1 MYNPLSRVAVVSAA
15 VALLV
20 GCNSTPSPS
29 PEGSLPSTGLPLVDA
44 ALRVGAVDRSLDS
57 VVVVTSAARAASQAG
72 RVTEALALLDYATVS
87 IDELVPTRQLAAR
100 AHIAA
105 AFQTIAAVNA
115 STLERAADAADAV
128 LDLAPRI
135 EDSAVQ
141 AEALLVLLRAQ
152 LARESAAAEQIRR
165 TIDLMY
171 FIGDESIRVGA
182 LLEAAELLAGDDDR
196 ISPNPLVQQSIAI
209 LSLIER
215 DVAAVRLSLGLAALS
230 DRLGRD
236 QDRDLLMQVFD
247 QRIAGEVPVAPTAVA
262 EVPAAVDYLVRLD
275 DSVRLIAL
283 IDAVTPPAVAIHAAI
298 AGATAL
304 ADGYSLALSRAR
316 AVSDVATRA
325 RALADIAYARAKA
338 QPGLGPDDLVAE
350 ALNALPRS
358 TTNRELLVHIVA
370 HFSAAYLLA
379 GSEAG
384 VGRLGGVLRGTDE
397 AIAAREF
404 LVQLLVRDR
413 FLEQAD
419 TIYARVAEP
428 SAALS
433 VALAEGW
440 ARAGQIDRAVEILP
454 LVVPRQLTAR
464 VAGVLLTPTIDRGP
478 TPATASRLNTMQRGS

>member
-1 MYNPLSRVAVVSAA
+1 MYNPLSRVAVVSAV

-20 GCNSTPSPS
+20 GCNSTPS

-44 ALRVGAVDRSLDS
+44 ALHIGAVDRSLDS

-115 STLERAADAADAV
+115 SALERAAAAAEAV

-135 EDSAVQ
+135 EDPAVQ
-141 AEALLVLLRAQ
+141 AEALRVLFRAQ
-152 LARESAAAEQIRR
+152 LARRSAAAEQIRR

-171 FIGDESIRVGA
+171 FIGDEAIRVGV

-247 QRIAGEVPVAPTAVA
+247 QRIAGGVSVAPPAVD

-275 DSVRLIAL
+275 DSVRLVAL
-283 IDAVTPPAVAIHAAI
+283 IDAVTPPPMAIHAAI

-316 AVSDVATRA
+316 AVPDAATRA

-338 QPGLGPDDLVAE
+338 QPGRGPDDLVAE

-358 TTNRELLVHIVA
+358 TTNREPLVHIVA
-370 HFSAAYLLA
+370 HVSAAYLLA

-384 VGRLGGVLRGTDE
+384 VDRLGGVLRGTDE
-397 AIAAREF
+397 AIAAREL

-419 TIYARVAEP
+419 AIYARIPEP

-440 ARAGQIDRAVEILP
+440 ARAGKIDRAVEILP
-454 LVVPRQLTAR
+454 LVVPRPLSAR
-464 VAGVLLTPTIDRGP
+464 VAGVLLTPTTDRRP
-478 TPATASRLNTMQRGS
+478 ASATASRLNTMQRGS